1 LIRAL
6 GTDKLALFAR
16 MAAHGDV
23 TQAKVGPQP
32 LALLMD
38 PEDIRR
44 VLVTNQKNFVKGRSL
59 ERTKV
64 LLGEG
69 LLLSKGEQHLRQ
81 RRLIQPAF
89 HRERLAAYGDVM
101 IHYADRTQARWA
113 DGQSLDIHREMMSL
127 TLAIAG
133 RTLFDADV
141 DKDAHDIAEALDLS
155 LRMFNI
161 AILPLGPVVEYLPIP
176 WVVRLHRA
184 RAKTNKIIHGMIAER
199 RANPSD
205 RGDLLSMLIS
215 AVDTEGDGSGMTDT
229 QLRDEI
235 VTLIMAGHE
244 TTANA
249 LTWAFYLLSQHPE
262 IAARLEEEIDRVVGD
277 RTPAAGDLPGLV
289 YTRAVLAEAMRLYP
303 PAWIVE
309 RRALNDFEAG
319 GYVIR
324 RDTLVYMSPYLVHRD
339 PRWWD
344 APDVFAPERWGNE
357 YHHSRPK
364 FSYFPFGGGTRICI
378 GEHFAWMEGTLVLA
392 TIAQRWRM
400 RYEGHKAPV
409 PQPMVTLRPRDGLP
423 MRVIARQPV
432 THPQTVPTQHP
443 ATTNR
448 CERHAPELQAPV
460 VSSQSSSL
468 PG

>member
-6 GTDKLALFAR
+6 ATDKLGLFAG
-16 MAAHGDV
+16 MAEYGDV
-23 TQAKVGPQP
+23 TQAMIGPQP
-32 LALLMD
+32 IALLMD

-69 LLLSKGEQHLRQ
+69 LLLAEGQQHLRQ
-81 RRLIQPAF
+81 RRLMQPAF
-89 HRERLAAYGDVM
+89 HRERLAAYADAMV
-101 IHYADRTQARWA
+101 HYADRTQSGWT
-113 DGQSLDIHREMMSL
+113 DGQSLDMHREMMSL

-141 DKDAHDIAEALDLS
+141 DADAHELAEALDLS
-155 LRMFNI
+155 LRMFDL
-161 AILPLGPVVEYLPIP
+161 AILPLGRVLEYVPLP
-176 WVVRLHRA
+176 WVLRLHRA
-184 RAKTNKIIHGMIAER
+184 RARTNKIIHSMIAER
-199 RANPSD
+199 RANGSD

-215 AVDTEGDGSGMTDT
+215 ALDTEGDGSGMTDT

-249 LTWAFYLLSQHPE
+249 LTWAFYLLSQHPDY
-262 IAARLEEEIDRVVGD
+262 AARLGEEVDRVLGD
-277 RTPAAGDLPGLV
+277 RIPSASDLPGLV

-324 RDTLVYMSPYLVHRD
+324 RNTLVYVSSYLVQRD
-339 PRWWD
+339 SRWWG
-344 APDVFAPERWGNE
+344 APECFAPERWDNDS
-357 YHHSRPK
+357 HQSRPK
-364 FSYFPFGGGTRICI
+364 FTYFPFGGGTRICI

-392 TIAQRWRM
+392 TIAQRWHV
-400 RYEGHKAPV
+400 RYDRPEPPV
-409 PQPMVTLRPRDGLP
+409 PQPMVTLRPKGGLP
-423 MRVIARQPV
+423 MRVIARGV
-432 THPQTVPTQHP
+432 L
-443 ATTNR
+443 
-448 CERHAPELQAPV
+448 HA
-460 VSSQSSSL
+460 
-468 PG
+468 